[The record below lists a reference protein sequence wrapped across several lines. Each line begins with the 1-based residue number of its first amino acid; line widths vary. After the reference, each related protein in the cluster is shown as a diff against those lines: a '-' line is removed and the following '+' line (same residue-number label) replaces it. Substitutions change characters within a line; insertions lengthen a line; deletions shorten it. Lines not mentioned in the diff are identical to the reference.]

1 MTNYLDLLKMSNL
14 PYKLLIF
21 DWEGTLANP
30 QTLGATQLFD
40 DTLSV
45 LTDLHQQG
53 YLLAIAT
60 AKSKAGLAQDLI
72 KTGLDK
78 IIDATCTAQE
88 SEPKPN
94 PAMLFMILDELAIT
108 PQDALMIGDTIFDL
122 AMGQDANMD
131 TLAVTSGVQTCE
143 ELLEYQPIDCIE
155 IITELPNWLLNL
167 RKK

>member
-1 MTNYLDLLKMSNL
+1 MQKL
-14 PYKLLIF
+14 PYKLIIF

-30 QTLGATQLFD
+30 QVLGATQLFD
-40 DTLSV
+40 NTVSV

-60 AKSKAGLAQDLI
+60 AKSKAGLAYDLL
-72 KTGLDK
+72 KTSLVD
-78 IIDATCTAQE
+78 IIDASCTAQE

-94 PAMLFMILDELAIT
+94 PSMLFKILDELAIT

-122 AMGQDANMD
+122 AMAKSANMD
-131 TLAVTSGVQTCE
+131 VLAVASGVQTCE
-143 ELLEYQPIDCIE
+143 ELLEYQPIDCIDG
-155 IITELPNWLLNL
+155 ITELPNWLLNL